1 MRGELPYLP
10 ELFGICDRIAVM
22 SRGVL
27 SPAHDVGELTPEKVM
42 HLAVGE

>member
-1 MRGELPYLP
+1 LP

-27 SPAHDVGELTPEKVM
+27 APAQDVSALTPEKVM
-42 HLAVGE
+42 HLAVGG